1 MDKIVDGVRV
11 PMTPAEEAE
20 QARVAAL
27 PRRRTKGTAR
37 RALAKLESKA
47 PEMLALAMKRPGI
60 AVPEVADWIDRRDAL
75 KAEIDGP

>member
-37 RALAKLESKA
+37 RDLAKLESKA

-60 AVPEVADWIDRRDAL
+60 AVPEVADWIDRRDTL
-75 KAEIDGP
+75 KAEINGP